1 MWIPARAS
9 LATAATIAGLLGALA
24 SGPPASGP
32 PASAAPSAAPAA
44 DRVTG
49 PAAVREQ
56 AVPAA
61 TGCADVLGIAGRYG
75 EFTAGDNRRGPG
87 GRGAAGAV
95 AVGGNAGF
103 PGGSTVG
110 RDLGAAEAR
119 ALPGGNALI
128 VAGDV
133 IGGVRVL
140 HGNGVHGGTLTGRAE
155 ALAGTMTEGP
165 SPVDFAA
172 EFAALRRV
180 SAGLAEAGR
189 SSAAPWRTLGPMGL
203 AGAEKPTGPTG
214 STGSTGSSLRF
225 TGTDVRYNSFVV
237 PAAELEKASEI
248 RIAVPVGATTVITV
262 EGAGYRQGA
271 AGATRFL
278 LWDEGQGREV
288 TEGTSGSAAGGVIRS
303 KLLWNL
309 PGATRVVKDGAAAW
323 PGSILAPDADVDLGA
338 GDGPVN
344 GSVIARSLTGAGG
357 AGTRHHPFSGCLPRV
372 PAPVE
377 PGAAAP
383 GTPDPAGTGTGTGP
397 PPADPPSVPPSEAA
411 PGGSAAPDR
420 APTATPDGSAAPSAS
435 AGPRIEG
442 QGGGPGGPGG
452 LARTGG
458 GVVTLELAVGG
469 GAVLATGT
477 AMVLVARR
485 RRA

>member
-24 SGPPASGP
+24 SGPPAS
-32 PASAAPSAAPAA
+32 AAPSAAPAA
-44 DRVTG
+44 DRATG

-56 AVPAA
+56 AVSAA
-61 TGCADVLGIAGRYG
+61 AGCADVLGIAGRYG

-95 AVGGNAGF
+95 AVGGDAGF

-133 IGGVRVL
+133 TGGVRVL

-155 ALAGTMTEGP
+155 APAGTMTEGP

-172 EFAALRRV
+172 EFATLRRV

-189 SSAAPWRTLGPMGL
+189 SSAAQWRTLGPMGL
-203 AGAEKPTGPTG
+203 AGAERP
-214 STGSTGSSLRF
+214 TGSTGSSLRF
-225 TGTDVRYNSFVV
+225 TGTDVRYNTFVV
-237 PAAELEKASEI
+237 PAAELEKAAEI
-248 RIAVPVGATTVITV
+248 RLAVPVGATTVITV

-278 LWDEGQGREV
+278 LWDEGEGREV
-288 TEGTSGSAAGGVIRS
+288 TEGTSASAAGGVIRS

-357 AGTRHHPFSGCLPRV
+357 AGTRHLPFSGCLPRV

-411 PGGSAAPDR
+411 PGGSAAPGR

-442 QGGGPGGPGG
+442 QGGGPGG

-458 GVVTLELAVGG
+458 GVVTVELAVGG

>member
-9 LATAATIAGLLGALA
+9 LAAAATIAGLLGALA
-24 SGPPASGP
+24 SGPPAS
-32 PASAAPSAAPAA
+32 
-44 DRVTG
+44 
-49 PAAVREQ
+49 AAVREQ
-56 AVPAA
+56 ADPAA
-61 TGCADVLGIAGRYG
+61 AGCADVLAIAGRYG

-133 IGGVRVL
+133 TGGVRVL
-140 HGNGVHGGTLTGRAE
+140 HGNGVHGGTLAGRAE
-155 ALAGTMTEGP
+155 APAGTIAEGP

-180 SAGLAEAGR
+180 SAALAEAGQ
-189 SSAAPWRTLGPMGL
+189 SSAAQWRALGPLGL
-203 AGAEKPTGPTG
+203 AGADGPTGPTG
-214 STGSTGSSLRF
+214 STGATRSTGATGASLRF

-237 PAAELEKASEI
+237 PAAELEKAAEI
-248 RIAVPVGATTVITV
+248 RLAVPVGATTVITV
-262 EGAGYRQGA
+262 EGAGYRQGT

-278 LWDEGQGREV
+278 LWDEREGREV
-288 TEGTSGSAAGGVIRS
+288 PESTSGSAAGGVIRS

-309 PGATRVVKDGAAAW
+309 PGAARVVKDGAAAW
-323 PGSILAPDADVDLGA
+323 PGSILAPDADVDLGT

-372 PAPVE
+372 PEPVG
-377 PGAAAP
+377 PGAAP
-383 GTPDPAGTGTGTGP
+383 GTPDPAGTVTGP
-397 PPADPPSVPPSEAA
+397 TPADRPLVPPSGSPSGSPSEAA
-411 PGGSAAPDR
+411 PGSSTAPDR
-420 APTATPDGSAAPSAS
+420 APTAAPDGSAASSAS

-442 QGGGPGGPGG
+442 RGGGPGGG

-458 GVVTLELAVGG
+458 GVVTVELAVGG